1 MTLETRL
8 EIGLHSSSIPN
19 NLYLISNLIFFY
31 GFFIEQLFIE
41 FILML
46 SPDIVK
52 NIIVLFINICLIDS
66 LFIEKDLSN
75 LARHTRY
82 IRHRFQPSH
91 GGGPEFESQQAHF
104 LYCPFFSDLEALYTS
119 FSNASTFVSGSDFS
133 SGCAPMQY

>member
-8 EIGLHSSSIPN
+8 EIGLHSSLIPN
-19 NLYLISNLIFFY
+19 HLYLISNLIFFY
-31 GFFIEQLFIE
+31 GFFIEQPFIE

-75 LARHTRY
+75 LARQTRY
-82 IRHRFQPSH
+82 IRHRFQPSN

-104 LYCPFFSDLEALYTS
+104 LYCPCFLI
-119 FSNASTFVSGSDFS
+119 
-133 SGCAPMQY
+133 